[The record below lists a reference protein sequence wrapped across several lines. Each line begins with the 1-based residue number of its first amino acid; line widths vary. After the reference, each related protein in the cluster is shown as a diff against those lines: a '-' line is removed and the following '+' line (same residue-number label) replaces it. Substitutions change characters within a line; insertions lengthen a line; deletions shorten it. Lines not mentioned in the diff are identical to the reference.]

1 MRAKWHTLVERFAAL
16 SSRERIM
23 VLLAVFVVAYQ
34 IADLAIL
41 DHQYQRIQQL
51 EDAIARD
58 RGAIVHTGQQM
69 TAMSARLPQ
78 DPNARLR
85 SEIERVRGQLQSLQT
100 QLREATRELISPQ
113 DMARFLEE
121 LLVQERELTLL
132 RLQTLDV
139 QPLSEA
145 AEEGAAK
152 EENRPV
158 LHRHGFEI
166 EFAGGYFATLRYL
179 EALEALPWRFF
190 WDSVDYEVVDY
201 PRSIVRMKLHTL
213 SMSEDWIGV

>member
-1 MRAKWHTLVERFAAL
+1 MQAKWQILVERFVAL
-16 SSRERIM
+16 SLRERIL
-23 VLLAVFVVAYQ
+23 VLVAVFVVAYQ

-41 DHQYQRIQQL
+41 DRQHQRIQQL
-51 EDAIARD
+51 EGEIARD
-58 RGAIVHTGQQM
+58 RGAIVHAGQQM
-69 TAMSARLPQ
+69 TALSAQLPQ

-85 SEIERVRGQLQSLQT
+85 SEIERVRAQLQSLQA
-100 QLREATRELISPQ
+100 QLREATRKLISPQ

-139 QPLSEA
+139 QPLGEA
-145 AEEGAAK
+145 AEGPAT
-152 EENRPV
+152 EEMRPA

-201 PRSIVRMKLHTL
+201 PRSIVRLKLHTL